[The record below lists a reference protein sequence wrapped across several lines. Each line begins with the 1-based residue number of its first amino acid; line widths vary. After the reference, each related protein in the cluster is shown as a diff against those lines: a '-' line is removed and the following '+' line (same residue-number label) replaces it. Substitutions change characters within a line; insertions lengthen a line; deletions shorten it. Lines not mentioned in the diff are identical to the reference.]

1 MRGIRLGGASAE
13 RAVKGRR
20 ERRGRATLTRM
31 DTQDAPIQD
40 GSNDASVEDKLAGLA
55 EQLRSDAQGGNA
67 EGLRSMTRQR
77 LEESHLPTDDATV
90 DAVVEAATRPPT

>member
-1 MRGIRLGGASAE
+1 
-13 RAVKGRR
+13 
-20 ERRGRATLTRM
+20 M

-40 GSNDASVEDKLAGLA
+40 GSNEASVEDKLAGLA
-55 EQLRSDAQGGNA
+55 EQLRSDAQLGNS
-67 EGLRSMTRQR
+67 EGLRPMARQR